1 MGTGNHNNAPTA
13 FQSPLPLLEQVRR
26 IIFGNKEPDNY
37 TKLTFFVVLF
47 YWLIF
52 TVWSLA
58 FYLTIS
64 YRQLIME
71 QKRIPV
77 EKIIEQRGQE
87 LGFAPHEFLS
97 RLQTI
102 QSIALICWTSV
113 LLGLILLWRKKSS
126 FIYFIAGGL
135 LFYTGMLMFYMN
147 YSYFKEDITLFDKI
161 GLLICAVM
169 AGMYYLMLKREKEGG
184 SLSFFEEDPN
194 DE

>member
-77 EKIIEQRGQE
+77 EQIIEQRGQE

-97 RLQTI
+97 RLQTT

-147 YSYFKEDITLFDKI
+147 YNYFKEDITLFDKI

-169 AGMYYLMLKREKEGG
+169 SGMYYLMLKREKDGG
-184 SLSFFEEDPN
+184 SLSFFEEDPD